1 MNIEHIALNVD
12 DPEAM
17 AAWYGEH
24 LGLRIL
30 RKVGGEA
37 NIHFLIDGADRVV
50 LEIFCHPDSP
60 RTYYNDLHPQ
70 QLHVAFAVDDIEAVK
85 QRFLAA
91 GATLDGDVHV
101 MPTGDLLLFLRDP
114 WGLTLQLAKRKKPLR

>member
-24 LGLRIL
+24 LGFRVL

-37 NIHFLIDGADRVV
+37 QIHFIIDGADRVV
-50 LEIFCHPDSP
+50 LEIYRHPDSP
-60 RTYYNDLHPQ
+60 RTDFHDLHPQ
-70 QLHVAFAVDDIEAVK
+70 QLHVAFAVDDLEGEK
-85 QRFLAA
+85 RRFMDA
-91 GATLDGDVHV
+91 GATLDIDVHA
-101 MPTGDLLLFLRDP
+101 MPTGDLMVFLRDP
-114 WGLTLQLAKRKKPLR
+114 WGLTLQLAKRLKPLR

>member
-17 AAWYGEH
+17 VVWYGKH
-24 LGLRIL
+24 LGLRVL

-37 NIHFLIDGADRVV
+37 QIHFLIDEADQVA
-50 LEIFCHPDSP
+50 LEIFHHPDSP
-60 RTYYNDLHPQ
+60 RTDFHGLHPQ
-70 QLHVAFAVDDIEAVK
+70 QLHVAFAVDDIESEK
-85 QRFLAA
+85 QRLLVA
-91 GATLDGDVHV
+91 GATLDGDVHS

-114 WGLTLQLAKRKKPLR
+114 WGLTLQLAKRVTPLR